1 LSNTETSV
9 FKHLDTDLDNIL
21 DALSSKDPARID
33 EMVNRIVKI
42 TGKGPEKEVLPG
54 DFLVRHCY
62 NYEVKGLWKMEQ
74 QMIDRG
80 LDTEAIA
87 RAMNQ
92 ARRELGIKYKDL
104 TSPEA
109 RVKIYGRNQDI
120 YEDELG
126 PTVDWLRNKGRSWG
140 EIIESAK
147 RPDSDT
153 TRAIAGIE

>member
-1 LSNTETSV
+1 
-9 FKHLDTDLDNIL
+9 
-21 DALSSKDPARID
+21 
-33 EMVNRIVKI
+33 
-42 TGKGPEKEVLPG
+42 
-54 DFLVRHCY
+54 
-62 NYEVKGLWKMEQ
+62 MEQ

-104 TSPEA
+104 TSPQA
-109 RVKIYGRNQDI
+109 RVKIYGRNQDK
-120 YEDELG
+120 YGDELG
-126 PTVDWLRNKGRSWG
+126 PSNQQLREHQKKSWG

-147 RPDSDT
+147 TPDADT